1 MQVIRNIDIK
11 YKIINKWF
19 LEWFGI
25 VHQNIERE
33 FGVIFLCVFSQCNVA
48 EDCIVWCSVRILLLF
63 FTSSVIGL
71 NCGCGLTVCSGC
83 NLCYYLSWVQP
94 PATEKEKSL
103 ARKLCCDTT
112 IVTCDHL
119 WFTICPRGVIF
130 GPNICI
136 WWPSDVPS
144 SHHRQTAI
152 TPSME
157 DCQTYFA
164 EEVAEITLKNII
176 DKWLEESLFPLYFM
190 LWSYIVFLD
199 FTINLQ

>member
-1 MQVIRNIDIK
+1 M
-11 YKIINKWF
+11 
-19 LEWFGI
+19 
-25 VHQNIERE
+25 
-33 FGVIFLCVFSQCNVA
+33 A

-83 NLCYYLSWVQP
+83 NLCYYLSWVHP

-103 ARKLCCDTT
+103 ARRLCCDTA

-119 WFTICPRGVIF
+119 WFTIWPRGVIF

-136 WWPSDVPS
+136 WWPGDVPN

-164 EEVAEITLKNII
+164 EEVAEITLKNVI